1 MKAIVYMLRKTI
13 KNGIIDILHHPM
25 QLIVYLFIALTTVS
39 GIITAMT
46 SNISEEETHF
56 DFRILQ
62 GAYLLILYFIS
73 VPIMLKGTNA
83 STTFFKMSDVANVF
97 TAPIS
102 EKKILIYGVGRQMA
116 TILLLLVC
124 FVSYGAMAVQYFSLT
139 IWDAVS
145 VSYTHLTLP
154 TNREV

>member
-39 GIITAMT
+39 GVITAMT

-102 EKKILIYGVGRQMA
+102 EKKILIYGVDRWQQFYYCLYASFHMVQWQFSIFRLRYG
-116 TILLLLVC
+116 TLFCCCLV
-124 FVSYGAMAVQYFSLT
+124 
-139 IWDAVS
+139 
-145 VSYTHLTLP
+145 
-154 TNREV
+154 

>member
-13 KNGIIDILHHPM
+13 KNGIIDIFHHPM
-25 QLIVYLFIALTTVS
+25 QLIVYIFIALTTVS
-39 GIITAMT
+39 GIVTAMT

-83 STTFFKMSDVANVF
+83 STTFS
-97 TAPIS
+97 
-102 EKKILIYGVGRQMA
+102 R
-116 TILLLLVC
+116 
-124 FVSYGAMAVQYFSLT
+124 
-139 IWDAVS
+139 
-145 VSYTHLTLP
+145 
-154 TNREV
+154 

>member
-56 DFRILQ
+56 
-62 GAYLLILYFIS
+62 
-73 VPIMLKGTNA
+73 
-83 STTFFKMSDVANVF
+83 
-97 TAPIS
+97 
-102 EKKILIYGVGRQMA
+102 
-116 TILLLLVC
+116 
-124 FVSYGAMAVQYFSLT
+124 
-139 IWDAVS
+139 
-145 VSYTHLTLP
+145 
-154 TNREV
+154 